1 MDKKKLINELKKL
14 LDDKKIT
21 NVLTIALVIAFVLI
35 ALNVFYPDMFKEKE
49 KVKSTLSEEVETIN
63 TKEEYEETQ
72 KKELKSILESMS
84 GVGKVQVM
92 INFKS
97 GESKVLAYDSS
108 KQIVST
114 EEKDTEG
121 GTRVSNQTNDGTTVV
136 MTNEGGDNEP
146 FIVETYKPKIEGIM
160 ILAEGIDL
168 PREKRVEIGL
178 TYIFGI
184 GLATSQKILAE
195 TGINPDTRVK
205 DLTEDEVNAIRDYI
219 KTLNVEG
226 DLRRE
231 VALNIKRLQEIG

>member
-1 MDKKKLINELKKL
+1 MDKKKLINEIKKL

-72 KKELKSILESMS
+72 KKELKNILESMS

-121 GTRVSNQTNDGTTVV
+121 GTRVSTQTNAGTTVV

-160 ILAEGIDL
+160 ILAEGASDSKIKYDIQKAVSSL
-168 PREKRVEIGL
+168 YGLSAEK
-178 TYIFGI
+178 
-184 GLATSQKILAE
+184 
-195 TGINPDTRVK
+195 
-205 DLTEDEVNAIRDYI
+205 VNVYPM
-219 KTLNVEG
+219 K
-226 DLRRE
+226 
-231 VALNIKRLQEIG
+231 

>member
-72 KKELKSILESMS
+72 KKELKNILESMS

-121 GTRVSNQTNDGTTVV
+121 GTRVSNHTNDGTTVV

-160 ILAEGIDL
+160 ILAEGASDSKIKYDIQKAVSSL
-168 PREKRVEIGL
+168 YGLSAEK
-178 TYIFGI
+178 
-184 GLATSQKILAE
+184 
-195 TGINPDTRVK
+195 
-205 DLTEDEVNAIRDYI
+205 VNVYPM
-219 KTLNVEG
+219 K
-226 DLRRE
+226 
-231 VALNIKRLQEIG
+231 

>member
-63 TKEEYEETQ
+63 TREEYEETQ
-72 KKELKSILESMS
+72 KKELKNILESMS

-160 ILAEGIDL
+160 ILAEGASDSKIKYDIQKAVSSL
-168 PREKRVEIGL
+168 YGLSAEK
-178 TYIFGI
+178 
-184 GLATSQKILAE
+184 
-195 TGINPDTRVK
+195 
-205 DLTEDEVNAIRDYI
+205 VNVYPM
-219 KTLNVEG
+219 K
-226 DLRRE
+226 
-231 VALNIKRLQEIG
+231 

>member
-21 NVLTIALVIAFVLI
+21 NILTIALVIAFVLI
-35 ALNVFYPDMFKEKE
+35 ALNVFYPNMFKEKE
-49 KVKSTLSEEVETIN
+49 KVKSALSEEVETIN

-72 KKELKSILESMS
+72 KKELKTILESMS

-160 ILAEGIDL
+160 ILAEGASDSKIKYDIQKAVSSL
-168 PREKRVEIGL
+168 YGLSAEK
-178 TYIFGI
+178 
-184 GLATSQKILAE
+184 
-195 TGINPDTRVK
+195 
-205 DLTEDEVNAIRDYI
+205 VNVYPM
-219 KTLNVEG
+219 K
-226 DLRRE
+226 
-231 VALNIKRLQEIG
+231 

>member
-72 KKELKSILESMS
+72 KKELKNILESMS

-146 FIVETYKPKIEGIM
+146 FIVETYKPKIAGIM
-160 ILAEGIDL
+160 ILAEGASDSRIKYDIQKAVSSL
-168 PREKRVEIGL
+168 YGLSAEK
-178 TYIFGI
+178 
-184 GLATSQKILAE
+184 
-195 TGINPDTRVK
+195 
-205 DLTEDEVNAIRDYI
+205 VNVYPM
-219 KTLNVEG
+219 K
-226 DLRRE
+226 
-231 VALNIKRLQEIG
+231 

>member
-97 GESKVLAYDSS
+97 GEIKVLAYDSS

-160 ILAEGIDL
+160 ILAEGASDSKIKYDIQKAVSSL
-168 PREKRVEIGL
+168 YGLSAEK
-178 TYIFGI
+178 
-184 GLATSQKILAE
+184 
-195 TGINPDTRVK
+195 
-205 DLTEDEVNAIRDYI
+205 VNVYPM
-219 KTLNVEG
+219 K
-226 DLRRE
+226 
-231 VALNIKRLQEIG
+231 

>member
-63 TKEEYEETQ
+63 TKEEYEEIQ
-72 KKELKSILESMS
+72 KKELKNILESMS

-160 ILAEGIDL
+160 ILAEGASDSKIKYDIQKAVSSL
-168 PREKRVEIGL
+168 YGLSAEK
-178 TYIFGI
+178 
-184 GLATSQKILAE
+184 
-195 TGINPDTRVK
+195 
-205 DLTEDEVNAIRDYI
+205 VNVYPM
-219 KTLNVEG
+219 K
-226 DLRRE
+226 
-231 VALNIKRLQEIG
+231 

>member
-21 NVLTIALVIAFVLI
+21 NVLTIALVIAFLLI

-72 KKELKSILESMS
+72 KKELKNILESMS

-160 ILAEGIDL
+160 ILAEGASDSKIKYDIQKAVSSL
-168 PREKRVEIGL
+168 YGLSAEK
-178 TYIFGI
+178 
-184 GLATSQKILAE
+184 
-195 TGINPDTRVK
+195 
-205 DLTEDEVNAIRDYI
+205 VNVYPM
-219 KTLNVEG
+219 K
-226 DLRRE
+226 
-231 VALNIKRLQEIG
+231 

>member
-160 ILAEGIDL
+160 ILAEGASDSKIKYDIQKAVSSL
-168 PREKRVEIGL
+168 YGLSAEK
-178 TYIFGI
+178 
-184 GLATSQKILAE
+184 
-195 TGINPDTRVK
+195 
-205 DLTEDEVNAIRDYI
+205 VNVYPM
-219 KTLNVEG
+219 K
-226 DLRRE
+226 
-231 VALNIKRLQEIG
+231 

>member
-72 KKELKSILESMS
+72 KKELKNILESMS

-160 ILAEGIDL
+160 ILAEGASDSRIKYDIQKAVSSL
-168 PREKRVEIGL
+168 YGLSAEK
-178 TYIFGI
+178 
-184 GLATSQKILAE
+184 
-195 TGINPDTRVK
+195 
-205 DLTEDEVNAIRDYI
+205 VNVYPM
-219 KTLNVEG
+219 K
-226 DLRRE
+226 
-231 VALNIKRLQEIG
+231 

>member
-14 LDDKKIT
+14 LDDKKIN

-72 KKELKSILESMS
+72 KKELKNILESMS

-160 ILAEGIDL
+160 ILAEGASDSKIKYDIQKAVSSL
-168 PREKRVEIGL
+168 YGLSAEK
-178 TYIFGI
+178 
-184 GLATSQKILAE
+184 
-195 TGINPDTRVK
+195 
-205 DLTEDEVNAIRDYI
+205 VNVYPM
-219 KTLNVEG
+219 K
-226 DLRRE
+226 
-231 VALNIKRLQEIG
+231 

>member
-14 LDDKKIT
+14 LDDKKTT
-21 NVLTIALVIAFVLI
+21 NILTIALVIAFVLI

-49 KVKSTLSEEVETIN
+49 KVKSTLSQEVETIN
-63 TKEEYEETQ
+63 TKDEYEETQ
-72 KKELKSILESMS
+72 KKELKNILESMS

-160 ILAEGIDL
+160 ILAEGASDSKIKYDIQKAVSSL
-168 PREKRVEIGL
+168 YGLSAEK
-178 TYIFGI
+178 
-184 GLATSQKILAE
+184 
-195 TGINPDTRVK
+195 
-205 DLTEDEVNAIRDYI
+205 VNVYPM
-219 KTLNVEG
+219 K
-226 DLRRE
+226 
-231 VALNIKRLQEIG
+231 

>member
-160 ILAEGIDL
+160 ILAEGAFDSKIKYDIQKAVSSL
-168 PREKRVEIGL
+168 YGLSAEK
-178 TYIFGI
+178 
-184 GLATSQKILAE
+184 
-195 TGINPDTRVK
+195 
-205 DLTEDEVNAIRDYI
+205 VNVYPM
-219 KTLNVEG
+219 K
-226 DLRRE
+226 
-231 VALNIKRLQEIG
+231 

>member
-14 LDDKKIT
+14 LDDKKTT
-21 NVLTIALVIAFVLI
+21 NILTIALVIAFVLI

-49 KVKSTLSEEVETIN
+49 KVKSTLSQEVETIN
-63 TKEEYEETQ
+63 TKDEYEETQ
-72 KKELKSILESMS
+72 KEELKNILESMS

-121 GTRVSNQTNDGTTVV
+121 GTRVSNQTNDGSTVV

-146 FIVETYKPKIEGIM
+146 FIVELK
-160 ILAEGIDL
+160 L
-168 PREKRVEIGL
+168 RE
-178 TYIFGI
+178 
-184 GLATSQKILAE
+184 
-195 TGINPDTRVK
+195 
-205 DLTEDEVNAIRDYI
+205 
-219 KTLNVEG
+219 
-226 DLRRE
+226 
-231 VALNIKRLQEIG
+231 

>member
-72 KKELKSILESMS
+72 KKELKNILESMS

-136 MTNEGGDNEP
+136 MTNEGGENEP

-160 ILAEGIDL
+160 ILAEGASDSKIKYDIQKAVSSL
-168 PREKRVEIGL
+168 YGLSAEK
-178 TYIFGI
+178 
-184 GLATSQKILAE
+184 
-195 TGINPDTRVK
+195 
-205 DLTEDEVNAIRDYI
+205 VNVYPM
-219 KTLNVEG
+219 K
-226 DLRRE
+226 
-231 VALNIKRLQEIG
+231 

>member
-1 MDKKKLINELKKL
+1 MDKKKLIKKIKKL

-160 ILAEGIDL
+160 ILAEGASDSKIKYDIQKAVSSL
-168 PREKRVEIGL
+168 YGLSAEK
-178 TYIFGI
+178 
-184 GLATSQKILAE
+184 
-195 TGINPDTRVK
+195 
-205 DLTEDEVNAIRDYI
+205 VNVYPM
-219 KTLNVEG
+219 K
-226 DLRRE
+226 
-231 VALNIKRLQEIG
+231 

>member
-72 KKELKSILESMS
+72 KKELKSNLESMS

-160 ILAEGIDL
+160 ILAEGASDSKIKYDIQKAVSSL
-168 PREKRVEIGL
+168 YGLSAEK
-178 TYIFGI
+178 
-184 GLATSQKILAE
+184 
-195 TGINPDTRVK
+195 
-205 DLTEDEVNAIRDYI
+205 VNVYPM
-219 KTLNVEG
+219 K
-226 DLRRE
+226 
-231 VALNIKRLQEIG
+231 

>member
-72 KKELKSILESMS
+72 KKELKNILESMS

-160 ILAEGIDL
+160 ILAEGASDSKIKYDIQKAVSSL
-168 PREKRVEIGL
+168 YGLSAEK
-178 TYIFGI
+178 
-184 GLATSQKILAE
+184 
-195 TGINPDTRVK
+195 
-205 DLTEDEVNAIRDYI
+205 VNVYPM
-219 KTLNVEG
+219 K
-226 DLRRE
+226 
-231 VALNIKRLQEIG
+231 

>member
-14 LDDKKIT
+14 LNDKKIT

-49 KVKSTLSEEVETIN
+49 KVQSTLSEEVETIN

-72 KKELKSILESMS
+72 KKELKNILESMS

-160 ILAEGIDL
+160 ILAEGASDSKIKYDIQKAVSSL
-168 PREKRVEIGL
+168 YGLSAEK
-178 TYIFGI
+178 
-184 GLATSQKILAE
+184 
-195 TGINPDTRVK
+195 
-205 DLTEDEVNAIRDYI
+205 VNVYPM
-219 KTLNVEG
+219 K
-226 DLRRE
+226 
-231 VALNIKRLQEIG
+231 